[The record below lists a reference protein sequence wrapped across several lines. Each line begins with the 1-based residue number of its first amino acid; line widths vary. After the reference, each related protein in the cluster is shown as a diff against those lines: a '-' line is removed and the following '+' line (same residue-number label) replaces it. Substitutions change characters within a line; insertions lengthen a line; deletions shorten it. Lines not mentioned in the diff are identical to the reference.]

1 MEMGGLEQEALRGVL
16 KRIPSVRERPHLRRE
31 IGRSANWQRGARYTH
46 LSMAKLGTAD
56 RKAYYLAALVQ
67 HRQLLKS
74 SIEQMAEGNLVH
86 ALTIATS
93 IRALLHE
100 TGQSI
105 PLLKRLRSDY
115 LSLPI
120 FTAAT
125 PKPQP
130 TPPNVRAVTVMYVAA
145 NLMIAG
151 GKLSLNPAVSVGSC
165 EQKTLGA
172 WWTDMGLVVPGGTPL
187 SRKDIILGIAN
198 KEGAHVDDDMPR
210 NYRIM
215 LQSKSLQI
223 KINDTEF
230 EAVNITKY
238 VCGTAGVELLECLER
253 IFSISEPSLPGGSVG
268 ADG

>member
-1 MEMGGLEQEALRGVL
+1 MAQLSTAERKVYYLEAL
-16 KRIPSVRERPHLRRE
+16 E
-31 IGRSANWQRGARYTH
+31 
-46 LSMAKLGTAD
+46 
-56 RKAYYLAALVQ
+56 Q

-74 SIEQMAEGNLVH
+74 AVEQMAEGNLVH

-93 IRALLHE
+93 IRVLLHE

-105 PLLKRLRSDY
+105 PLLKRLRTDY

-130 TPPNVRAVTVMYVAA
+130 TPPNARAVTVMHIAA

-151 GKLSLNPAVSVGSC
+151 GKLSLNPAINIGVR
-165 EQKTLGA
+165 EQKTLGR
-172 WWTDMGLVVPGGTPL
+172 WWTDLGLVVPGGTPL

-215 LQSKSLQI
+215 LQSKSLRI
-223 KINDTEF
+223 KINDTEY
-230 EAVNITKY
+230 EPVNITKY
-238 VCGTAGVELLECLER
+238 VCGTSGVELLDCLER
-253 IFSISEPSLPGGSVG
+253 NLSVSRWNRS
-268 ADG
+268 AVWAQLL